1 MGRAR
6 SAAGI
11 LGSVQ
16 RLAAA
21 GRTFAYSSDPALDR
35 SRHLGLHQAR
45 KYPDHSALS
54 RQRRQALSI
63 ARRRRHHQSR
73 GVDRFQHR
81 GNSDRAR
88 WHQGAGTR
96 GPRAR
101 PRNRRRLRAAARRRL
116 SLTDIELSA
125 PMNMIVPNAIS
136 AMPNG
141 TTRPQVRIVIVGHVD
156 HGKSTLVG
164 RLLHE
169 TGSLPEGKLEM
180 LKAVSARR
188 GMPFEWSFL
197 LDALQ
202 TERDQGITID
212 TTQISFRTRSRD
224 VVLIDAPG
232 HAEFLRNMITGA
244 SQADGAVLIIDA
256 LEGVRDQ
263 TRRHGYLLHL
273 LGIKQVAIVVNKMD
287 RVDFS
292 ADRFKE
298 ISDEISAHLIGL
310 GVAPTAVIPISA
322 RDGDGVTERTP
333 RIQWYDGPTV
343 VEALDT
349 LEPAPPL
356 KGSQTAG
363 RSVGITL
370 DRELFIERGD
380 VIGHVGTSP
389 RDTRRIR
396 ARIFWLHD
404 KPLVTGA
411 SILVRLGTRETRA
424 TVVAIEKAV
433 DPGELASVETR
444 SIARNHVGEID
455 IALAHPIAADPY
467 TDNPRTGRLVIEVNG
482 RIAGGGLV
490 LSVGAGQR
498 AIPVDIVPVESALRP
513 DERSARYR
521 HGGAVVWLTGLPGS
535 GKSTLARAL
544 ERRLFSNGGSPVLL
558 DGDTLRAG
566 LNSDLGFSAADRT
579 ENIRRLAE
587 VATHLARNGHIAIV
601 AAVSPARDDRAA
613 ARRIADTSFREVYV
627 ATPAEVCES
636 RDPKGHYA
644 KARAGTLQAF
654 TGIGNDYQPP
664 TSSELTIDTSTRSV
678 ADATD
683 EIEQMLAR
691 TGILFDEIVDL
702 AANI

>member
-1 MGRAR
+1 
-6 SAAGI
+6 
-11 LGSVQ
+11 
-16 RLAAA
+16 
-21 GRTFAYSSDPALDR
+21 
-35 SRHLGLHQAR
+35 
-45 KYPDHSALS
+45 
-54 RQRRQALSI
+54 
-63 ARRRRHHQSR
+63 
-73 GVDRFQHR
+73 
-81 GNSDRAR
+81 
-88 WHQGAGTR
+88 
-96 GPRAR
+96 
-101 PRNRRRLRAAARRRL
+101 
-116 SLTDIELSA
+116 
-125 PMNMIVPNAIS
+125 MNMMLSKTTPTT
-136 AMPNG
+136 PNG

-212 TTQISFRTRSRD
+212 TTQIRFRTRSRD

-273 LGIKQVAIVVNKMD
+273 LGVKQVAVVVNKMD

-292 ADRFKE
+292 AARFNDIGAE
-298 ISDEISAHLIGL
+298 ITSHLTGL
-310 GVAPTAVIPISA
+310 GVTPSAVIPISA
-322 RDGDGVTERTP
+322 RDGDGVTGRTP
-333 RIQWYDGPTV
+333 RIGWYDGPTV
-343 VEALDT
+343 VEALDA
-349 LEPAPPL
+349 LESARPL
-356 KGSQTAG
+356 EALALRLPVQAIYKFDDRRIVAGRIESGSLSAGDEIVIMPSAKIARIKTVESWPLTPVKGRQSAG

-380 VIGHVGTSP
+380 VIAHTAGAP
-389 RDTRRIR
+389 RDTRRVR

-404 KPLVTGA
+404 KPLVSGA
-411 SILVRLGTRETRA
+411 SILVRLGTSEARA

-433 DPGELASVETR
+433 DPGELASRETKA
-444 SIARNHVGEID
+444 IARNHVGEID
-455 IALAHPIAADPY
+455 ISLAQALAADPY
-467 TDNPRTGRLVIEVNG
+467 ADNPRTGRLVIEVNG

-490 LSVGAGQR
+490 LSVDTGQR

-521 HGGAVVWLTGLPGS
+521 HAGAVVWLTGLPGS

-544 ERRLFSNGGSPVLL
+544 ERRLFGQGGSPVLL

-566 LNSDLGFSAADRT
+566 LSGDLGFSAQDRT

-601 AAVSPARDDRAA
+601 AAVSPSAHDRAA
-613 ARRIADTSFREVYV
+613 ARRIADTAFREIYV

-644 KARAGTLQAF
+644 KARAGALSNF
-654 TGIGNDYQPP
+654 TGIGKDYQAPIG
-664 TSSELTIDTSTRSV
+664 SELTLDTSTCSV
-678 ADATD
+678 SDATD
-683 EIEQMLAR
+683 RIERMLAK
-691 TGILFDEIVDL
+691 TGILFDELVDL

>member
-1 MGRAR
+1 MNM
-6 SAAGI
+6 
-11 LGSVQ
+11 VVP
-16 RLAAA
+16 
-21 GRTFAYSSDPALDR
+21 T
-35 SRHLGLHQAR
+35 
-45 KYPDHSALS
+45 ALS
-54 RQRRQALSI
+54 
-63 ARRRRHHQSR
+63 
-73 GVDRFQHR
+73 
-81 GNSDRAR
+81 
-88 WHQGAGTR
+88 T
-96 GPRAR
+96 
-101 PRNRRRLRAAARRRL
+101 
-116 SLTDIELSA
+116 
-125 PMNMIVPNAIS
+125 
-136 AMPNG
+136 MPNG
-141 TTRPQVRIVIVGHVD
+141 TTRPLVRIVIVGHVD

-273 LGIKQVAIVVNKMD
+273 LGVKQVAVVVNKMD
-287 RVDFS
+287 RVEFS
-292 ADRFKE
+292 AARFE
-298 ISDEISAHLIGL
+298 AIRDEISAHLIGL
-310 GVAPTAVIPISA
+310 GVTPSAIIPISA
-322 RDGDGVTERTP
+322 RDGDGVAERTP
-333 RIQWYDGPTV
+333 RIGWYSGPTV
-343 VEALDT
+343 VEALDE
-349 LEPAPPL
+349 LEPARPL
-356 KGSQTAG
+356 QQLALRLPVQAIYKFDDRRIVAG
-363 RSVGITL
+363 RIESGHLAAGDEIVIMPAGKIARIRSVEGWPVTPVAGTQAAGKSIGITL

-380 VIGHVGTSP
+380 VIAHVGASP
-389 RDTRRIR
+389 RDTRRIH

-404 KPLVTGA
+404 KPLVVGG
-411 SILVRLGTRETRA
+411 SILIRLGTRETRA
-424 TVVAIEKAV
+424 SVVAIDKAV
-433 DPGELASVETR
+433 DPGELSSVAAT

-455 IALAHPIAADPY
+455 LSLAQPVAADPY

-490 LSVGAGQR
+490 LSVDAGQR
-498 AIPVDIVPVESALRP
+498 AVPVDIVPVESALRP

-521 HGGAVVWLTGLPGS
+521 HGGAVLWLTGLPGS

-544 ERRLFSNGGSPVLL
+544 ERRLFGNGGSPILL

-566 LNSDLGFSAADRT
+566 LNGDLGFSAADRR

-601 AAVSPARDDRAA
+601 AAVSPSREDRAA
-613 ARRIADTSFREVYV
+613 ARRIADTLFREVYV
-627 ATPAEVCES
+627 ATPAAICEG

-644 KARAGTLQAF
+644 KARAGTLPGF

-664 TSSELTIDTSTRSV
+664 QDCELTIDTSSRSV
-678 ADATD
+678 PDATD
-683 EIEQMLAR
+683 EIERMLAR
-691 TGILFDEIVDL
+691 TGVLFEELADL